1 MEMKKKLS
9 MTLMVLAAFMALA
22 MQSCS
27 KNTGNDDWMTCRIS
41 WSTSVQDKGNLSD
54 EQVEELENSLAGSET
69 KQYESVKMAE
79 SGIELVANQLMST
92 IRLAM
97 GQNPTVTLTV
107 TIIITRLS
115 DNQEICKWVIIY
127 DKGNII
133 NNKGG
138 LH

>member
-107 TIIITRLS
+107 TIITTRLS
-115 DNQEICKWVIIY
+115 DNQEICKWDIIY